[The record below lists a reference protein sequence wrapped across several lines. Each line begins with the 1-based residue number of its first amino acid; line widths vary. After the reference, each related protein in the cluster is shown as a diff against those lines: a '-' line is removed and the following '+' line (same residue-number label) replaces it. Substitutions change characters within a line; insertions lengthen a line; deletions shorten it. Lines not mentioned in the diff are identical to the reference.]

1 MRRTLARGWPRV
13 ARDIEGWGAARRSSS
28 VSFGA
33 PVGGREPVPSYARP
47 LVAAG
52 VAAANFGPGL
62 PSQAHQPREYV
73 EVALLLGCHERLAY
87 FLAYAP

>member
-1 MRRTLARGWPRV
+1 L
-13 ARDIEGWGAARRSSS
+13 

-33 PVGGREPVPSYARP
+33 PVGGREPGPSYARP

-62 PSQAHQPREYV
+62 PSQAHRPWEHAV
-73 EVALLLGCHERLAY
+73 MPLLVRCRERLAS